1 MLIMTRDHDEL
12 SLAPDGLPLSEQP
25 QWRQDFPID
34 VAQDNYVSR
43 REFAKFLVLI
53 SSAFSAGQFWILF
66 KNWQRNQ
73 QPAPPAQKIA
83 SLAEIPVGGT
93 LVFHYPNEH
102 EPCILVRPNA
112 DTLLAYSQKCT
123 HLSCAVIPNVAE
135 NQIGCPCH
143 NGSFSLAEGRPLAG
157 PPQRP
162 LPRIHVEVRGDEIFA
177 TAVELRSI

>member
-1 MLIMTRDHDEL
+1 MTHDHDEL
-12 SLAPDGLPLSEQP
+12 SLAPDGLPLCQQP

-73 QPAPPAQKIA
+73 AAAPPAQKIA
-83 SLAEIPVGGT
+83 NLADIPVGGT
-93 LVFHYPNEH
+93 LLFRYPNEH
-102 EPCILVRPNA
+102 EPCILVRP
-112 DTLLAYSQKCT
+112 DEHTLVAYSQKCT

-135 NQIGCPCH
+135 NKIVCPCH
-143 NGSFSLAEGRPLAG
+143 QGYFSLDEGRPLAG

-162 LPRIHVEVRGDEIFA
+162 LPRIHVEVQGDEVFA
-177 TAVELRSI
+177 TSVELRSI